1 MIYSLFSAEA
11 EYQYDTLLLLHI
23 KLQNRRESALRVEM
37 RIERKPLKELKR
49 AAYNPRKRLKEGDK
63 EYEKIK
69 RSIETNGL
77 VEPLVWNER
86 TGNLVGGHQRLT
98 VMEDMGCTEV
108 EVSVVD
114 LDETQEKQL
123 NVTLNKVKGR
133 WDFDKLAEL
142 LGEMDDVTLT
152 GFEQWEVDGL
162 STDYDHIADL
172 LEDDFTDLKDPS
184 EQTVF
189 SMTFVLPLSEKEDM
203 DNYIATTENAKEIL
217 ADLVVQ
223 KAKGLL

>member
-1 MIYSLFSAEA
+1 
-11 EYQYDTLLLLHI
+11 
-23 KLQNRRESALRVEM
+23 M
-37 RIERKPLKELKR
+37 RIEKKPLRDLKR
-49 AAYNPRKRLKEGDK
+49 AAYNPRKKLKEGDK

-69 RSIETNGL
+69 RSLETFGQ

-98 VMEDMGCTEV
+98 VMQDMGYTETDV
-108 EVSVVD
+108 AVVD
-114 LDETQEKQL
+114 LDEAQEKQL

-142 LGEMDDVTLT
+142 LGEMEDVTLT

-162 STDYDHIADL
+162 STDYDHISDL
-172 LEDDFTDLKDPS
+172 LAEDFTDLKDPS
-184 EQTVF
+184 EQTTF
-189 SMTFVLPLSEKEDM
+189 NMTFVLPLREKESI
-203 DNYIATTENAKEIL
+203 DNFIATEENAKEIL

-223 KAKGLL
+223 KAQGLL

>member
-1 MIYSLFSAEA
+1 
-11 EYQYDTLLLLHI
+11 
-23 KLQNRRESALRVEM
+23 M
-37 RIERKPLKELKR
+37 RIEMRVEKKPIKALKR
-49 AAYNPRKRLKEGDK
+49 AAYNPRKKLKEGDK

-69 RSIETNGL
+69 RSLETFEQ
-77 VEPLVWNER
+77 VEPLVWNQR

-98 VMEDMGCTEV
+98 VMQDMGYTEV
-108 EVSVVD
+108 DVTVVD

-123 NVTLNKVKGR
+123 NVTLNKVRGR

-172 LEDDFTDLKDPS
+172 LAEDFTDLKDPA
-184 EQTVF
+184 EQKTF
-189 SMTFVLPLSEKEDM
+189 NMTFVLPLREKESM
-203 DNYIATTENAKEIL
+203 DTFIETTENAKEIL

-223 KAKGLL
+223 KAQGLI

>member
-1 MIYSLFSAEA
+1 
-11 EYQYDTLLLLHI
+11 
-23 KLQNRRESALRVEM
+23 M
-37 RIERKPLKELKR
+37 RIEMRVEKKPIKALKR
-49 AAYNPRKRLKEGDK
+49 AAYNPRKKLKEGDK

-69 RSIETNGL
+69 RSIEAFEQ
-77 VEPLVWNER
+77 VEPLVWNQR

-98 VMEDMGCTEV
+98 VMQDMGYTEV
-108 EVSVVD
+108 DVTVVD

-123 NVTLNKVKGR
+123 NVTLNKVRGR

-162 STDYDHIADL
+162 STDYDHISDL
-172 LEDDFTDLKDPS
+172 LAEDFTDLKDPA
-184 EQTVF
+184 EQTSF
-189 SMTFVLPLSEKEDM
+189 NMTFVLPLREKESM
-203 DNYIATTENAKEIL
+203 DTFIASTENAKEIL

-223 KAKGLL
+223 KAQGLI

>member
-1 MIYSLFSAEA
+1 M
-11 EYQYDTLLLLHI
+11 
-23 KLQNRRESALRVEM
+23 KVEM
-37 RIERKPLKELKR
+37 RIEKKPLKVLKR

-69 RSIETNGL
+69 RSIEVNGL

-98 VMEDMGCTEV
+98 VMQDMGYTEV

-114 LDETQEKQL
+114 LDEAQEKQL

-142 LGEMDDVTLT
+142 LEEMDDVTLT

-184 EQTVF
+184 ERTEF
-189 SMTFVLPLSEKEDM
+189 SITFVLPLSEKENM

-223 KAKGLL
+223 KAKGLI

>member
-1 MIYSLFSAEA
+1 M
-11 EYQYDTLLLLHI
+11 
-23 KLQNRRESALRVEM
+23 KGEM
-37 RIERKPLKELKR
+37 RIEKKPIKALKR
-49 AAYNPRKRLKEGDK
+49 AAYNPRKKLKEGDK

-69 RSIETNGL
+69 RSIEDNGL

-98 VMEDMGCTEV
+98 VLQDMGYTEV

-114 LDETQEKQL
+114 LDDAQEKQL

-142 LGEMDDVTLT
+142 LGKMEDVTPT

-172 LEDDFTDLKDPS
+172 LEEDFTDLKDPTT
-184 EQTVF
+184 QTTF
-189 SMTFVLPLSEKEDM
+189 SMTFTLPLREKESM
-203 DNYIATTENAKEIL
+203 DDFIAGTENAKDIL

-223 KAKGLL
+223 KAQGLI

>member
-1 MIYSLFSAEA
+1 M
-11 EYQYDTLLLLHI
+11 
-23 KLQNRRESALRVEM
+23 KVEM
-37 RIERKPLKELKR
+37 RIEKKPLRALKR
-49 AAYNPRKRLKEGDK
+49 AAYNPRKKLKEGDK

-69 RSIETNGL
+69 RSIEAFEL

-98 VMEDMGCTEV
+98 VMQDMGYTEV
-108 EVSVVD
+108 EVSVVN
-114 LDETQEKQL
+114 LDEAQEKQL

-142 LGEMDDVTLT
+142 LGEMDDVALT

-172 LEDDFTDLKDPS
+172 LEEDFTDLKDPA
-184 EQTVF
+184 EQTTF
-189 SMTFVLPLSEKEDM
+189 NMTFVLPLREKECM
-203 DNYIATTENAKEIL
+203 DEFIATTENAKEIL

-223 KAKGLL
+223 KAQGLI